1 MGEKASVGAAWLA
14 AYTEPAMFSVNLMI
28 LHFLPILYIGNFWR
42 VETLRIHGLSPLIFK
57 PIVEEISASKKDEFA
72 AKMKKA
78 LESEKAAALRGIDQ
92 YAQSFQH
99 GQHHSRENAQN
110 QSPAS
115 PTDEHAIDE
124 KVDINNSTVKKI
136 NVLI

>member
-1 MGEKASVGAAWLA
+1 M
-14 AYTEPAMFSVNLMI
+14 
-28 LHFLPILYIGNFWR
+28 
-42 VETLRIHGLSPLIFK
+42 
-57 PIVEEISASKKDEFA
+57 EEISTFKKDEFP

-92 YAQSFQH
+92 YAQSFQQ
-99 GQHHSRENAQN
+99 GQHHPRENAQN

-115 PTDEHAIDE
+115 PTDEPSIDE
-124 KVDINNSTVKKI
+124 KVDISNSMVKKI